1 MDTDVKQKHRLD
13 TNVKQILISFIP
25 NTKKIVWITQ
35 IMKDSGKQRR
45 ILLYLFFYDMKHN
58 SPKFSRF

>member
-1 MDTDVKQKHRLD
+1 MSNKNIGMD

-25 NTKKIVWITQ
+25 NTKKKCVDNTDNERQWEATYYCIV
-35 IMKDSGKQRR
+35 
-45 ILLYLFFYDMKHN
+45 FFYDMKHN

>member
-1 MDTDVKQKHRLD
+1 MSNKNIGMD

-35 IMKDSGKQRR
+35 IMKDSGKQLI
-45 ILLYLFFYDMKHN
+45 ILFYLFFYMKHN
-58 SPKFSRF
+58 SAKFSRF

>member
-25 NTKKIVWITQ
+25 NTKKNCVDNTDNERQWEATYY
-35 IMKDSGKQRR
+35 S
-45 ILLYLFFYDMKHN
+45 ILSFFDMKHN
-58 SPKFSRF
+58 SAKFSRF

>member
-25 NTKKIVWITQ
+25 NTQKIVWITQ
-35 IMKDSGKQRR
+35 IMKDSGKQLI
-45 ILLYLFFYDMKHN
+45 ILFYLFFYMKHN
-58 SPKFSRF
+58 SAKFSRF

>member
-35 IMKDSGKQRR
+35 IMKDSGKQL
-45 ILLYLFFYDMKHN
+45 IIVLYCFYDMKHN
-58 SPKFSRF
+58 SAKFSRL

>member
-25 NTKKIVWITQ
+25 NTKKKCVDNTDNERQWEATYY
-35 IMKDSGKQRR
+35 S
-45 ILLYLFFYDMKHN
+45 ILSFFLYET
-58 SPKFSRF
+58 

>member
-25 NTKKIVWITQ
+25 NTQKIVWITQ
-35 IMKDSGKQRR
+35 IMKDSGKQL
-45 ILLYLFFYDMKHN
+45 IIVLYFFMI
-58 SPKFSRF
+58 